1 MLPSERSPP
10 APAKIKAQQ
19 PASARHAVLSTSTT
33 NHHHQRHHEQHPD
46 TAHSSDELVAQINAL
61 VHMHALRQEDSADH
75 VADSLGFSVYLT
87 GSRMDDRGFL
97 AQVVKVTAG
106 LRRFR
111 VDSAHLVSAWQSI
124 ERVYQPCGMANAAY
138 AKAMATIDSEV
149 VSSIAELLSTRCNTA
164 YARGDKDTCK
174 RYLKFMTILVNHHLD
189 AAATTSA
196 CLATM
201 CGLVNVKE
209 DGVSTWAIMKHL
221 LSGASRY
228 QVLHGLL
235 GLLEAPVPP
244 FVARGA
250 VFFVGMSSWGS
261 QRVASLE
268 VGWCTILRSL
278 LPAVQ
283 SPHGMVIFEVV
294 LSLQR
299 LIKKYGDQML
309 IEWDLV
315 FDYLHRLFPWMA
327 VSPHVP
333 NENGAASAAVGHV
346 PDRLADELLDTLLL
360 AEALHQ
366 PKLHSDQPA
375 SHRRFQGEVYC
386 PVATVGNLVAFRA
399 EGCTPASDSK
409 WLTSLHDL
417 LTTFF
422 ASTSVDVSIRLQAL
436 KVLDNVLKLCHH
448 ICDDR
453 VLDDVFVPHLQLVHD
468 DSDRQVRD
476 AGLELIVTVACDVD
490 SVKFYALV
498 DMLHVAATTSKF
510 VDAQHKAMNGLTTL
524 FRAGFQHIPST
535 RCVRIFELLT
545 GYVVTHRDPV
555 MRGMAITCLR
565 QVCSANASFHMLLSE
580 DCREA
585 ADKACSDVTMASPFL
600 MAARGSM
607 AKASVATL
615 PIPKLVVAALTMV
628 STETSS
634 TNFHIAVDVLV
645 RMVENRYVLHDVDV
659 NDMVAKLVSC
669 VECRAFGRAAA
680 THEAG
685 VAHSVRRTRT
695 TDSHVIEDADSV
707 LRTQY
712 LQRGLDLLLLMASY
726 QSQLT
731 AAVQHR
737 VLLTFV
743 SALDFEPT
751 VSESRP
757 PTLAATSSAGMKRT
771 KSAMEDLSAA
781 HVEALQA
788 AETKLVHTVTRGTCR
803 DVVHETCVH
812 VASSNV
818 GLGVAAIMLPAQV
831 VAEFPTILNSIVH
844 RLCAPVKD
852 GAGWTSV
859 DIASLCLSLLLHFL
873 HALPRTASLA
883 DATTDGDFETVSG
896 NDDVCAAFALRAL
909 CRPASKYMA
918 SLALLVLMQIF
929 IQASPRRRNHI
940 ARLVLPQLQTQP
952 QKTVLVD
959 TAVDFIAT
967 HLHLNAA
974 ALCPPST
981 QSLELVAKYRRIRSW
996 FHRRSIMT
1004 LSTDDQGA
1012 SFVTVRHAAVAHT
1025 WPLPRDANPMHV
1037 MTMLFGMDP
1046 LDLHSASMHRLV
1058 EGEALTRALAVLD
1071 RSPWHE
1077 THKVGVLYVPHNQAT
1092 ERDLLDVVGGS
1103 QRYLSFLRGLGD
1115 MVPLHHLV
1123 GYNGG
1128 LDVSASQSDGKF
1140 GLVYRDAIT
1149 HVMFHVATFMET
1161 DAPESAEARRHG
1173 KKRHIGNDY
1182 VHIEYL
1188 DYDQHH
1194 DENDVIPSLS
1204 GQFSDVRIFV
1214 QPLDGDLF
1222 RTRVECKHP
1231 TNNMPPFGP
1240 LHGLQIV
1247 PSYMVAT
1254 AVRLTA
1260 IHANLACRVVHQD
1273 RFELVL
1279 NIEDRLKQISQIGTR
1294 FVDHVT
1300 PSHDHASAV

>member
-1 MLPSERSPP
+1 
-10 APAKIKAQQ
+10 
-19 PASARHAVLSTSTT
+19 
-33 NHHHQRHHEQHPD
+33 
-46 TAHSSDELVAQINAL
+46 
-61 VHMHALRQEDSADH
+61 
-75 VADSLGFSVYLT
+75 
-87 GSRMDDRGFL
+87 
-97 AQVVKVTAG
+97 
-106 LRRFR
+106 
-111 VDSAHLVSAWQSI
+111 
-124 ERVYQPCGMANAAY
+124 MANAAY

-149 VSSIAELLSTRCNTA
+149 VSSIAELLSARCNTA

-375 SHRRFQGEVYC
+375 SHRRFQGNMHDLYALVELYIEYC

-585 ADKACSDVTMASPFL
+585 ADKASSDVTMASPFL

-695 TDSHVIEDADSV
+695 TDSHVIEDADSEPDKSAMWLKV

-788 AETKLVHTVTRGTCR
+788 AETKLVHTVTRG
-803 DVVHETCVH
+803 
-812 VASSNV
+812 
-818 GLGVAAIMLPAQV
+818 LGVAAIMLPAQV

-883 DATTDGDFETVSG
+883 DAATDGDFETVSG

-929 IQASPRRRNHI
+929 IQASARRRNHI

-981 QSLELVAKYRRIRSW
+981 QSLELVAKHRRIRSW

-1161 DAPESAEARRHG
+1161 DESAEARRHG

-1231 TNNMPPFGP
+1231 TDNMPPFGP
-1240 LHGLQIV
+1240 LHGVQIV